1 MSELNDSIR
10 EYLAGC
16 HYATLATLNEDGF
29 VHQTPVWYL
38 FDEGNF
44 YISTG
49 SSGRKARNIQQ
60 RNNTTIMVDSR
71 RNQGHERWVSA
82 TGSAEVISGEKSKE
96 INSKIISRYLT
107 KEGQDDPRVGGVF
120 EMSGDATICITPD
133 SWKAFEFST
142 VDKQYFG
149 GILGETPDKW
159 FNVVD

>member
-1 MSELNDSIR
+1 MSGLNDSIR
-10 EYLAGC
+10 EFLGGC
-16 HYATLATLNEDGF
+16 HYATLATLNEDGS

-38 FDEGNF
+38 FQDGKF
-44 YISTG
+44 YLTTS

-60 RNNTTIMVDSR
+60 RKTTTIMVDSR
-71 RNQGHERWVSA
+71 RQQGHERWVSA
-82 TGSAEVISGEKSKE
+82 EGTAEIISGEKSKE

-107 KEGQDDPRVGGVF
+107 KEGMDDPRVGGGF
-120 EMSGDATICITPD
+120 AAAGDVTICITPN

-142 VDKQYFG
+142 VDQQFFG

>member
-1 MSELNDSIR
+1 MSDLTDSMR
-10 EYLAGC
+10 EFLEGC
-16 HYATLATLNEDGF
+16 HYATLATLNDDGS

-38 FDEGNF
+38 FKDGNF
-44 YISTG
+44 YLTTG
-49 SSGRKARNIQQ
+49 SSGRKARNLLN
-60 RNNTTIMVDSR
+60 RSEATILVDSR

-82 TGSAEVISGEKSKE
+82 VGTAEIIKGEKSKE

-107 KEGQDDPRVGGVF
+107 KEGMDDPRVAGVF
-120 EMSGDATICITPD
+120 EASGDATICITPD

-142 VDKQYFG
+142 VDKQFFG